1 MSTEIKAGCGCVKT
15 AAASLLKLD
24 RATVVKN
31 GRPIL
36 DNLTLEI
43 REGEHTAIL
52 GPNGAGKSSFIRLI
66 TYQDWPLAR
75 NHGTPPL
82 TVFGQHLWNVFE
94 LRTQLGIVSQD
105 LQATFLKH
113 SLPGR
118 TRGREVVLSGFFAS
132 FGVFRHQRV
141 TPDMRQ
147 RAQQALDLM
156 EAAHLADKFIEELST
171 GEARRILV
179 ARALV
184 NDPRAL
190 MLDEPTAGL
199 DLLARQRL
207 HGSLQ
212 NLARRGKTILLVT
225 HRLGEI
231 FPEIGRVVL
240 LRHGR
245 VLLDGPKRE
254 VLTSEN
260 LSAMFEAPIEV
271 RQNNGYFTANAVN
284 ENL

>member
-1 MSTEIKAGCGCVKT
+1 MTTGIKPGCGCATPK
-15 AAASLLKLD
+15 AAPLLKLD

-52 GPNGAGKSSFIRLI
+52 GPNGAGKSTFIRLV
-66 TYQDWPLAR
+66 TYQDWPLASG
-75 NHGTPPL
+75 NGAPPL
-82 TVFGQHLWNVFE
+82 TVLGQRLWNVFE
-94 LRTQLGIVSQD
+94 LRTQLGIVSHD
-105 LQATFLKH
+105 LLANFLRH

-118 TRGREVVLSGFFAS
+118 TRGLEAVLSGFFAS

-141 TPDMRQ
+141 TQDMRE

-156 EAAHLADKFIEELST
+156 EAAHLTDKLIEELST
-171 GEARRILV
+171 GEARRILL

-207 HGSLQ
+207 HGTLQ
-212 NLARRGKTILLVT
+212 NLARRGKTIILVT

-245 VLLDGPKRE
+245 VLLDGPKQE

-271 RQNNGYFTANAVN
+271 KESNGYYTAYSS
-284 ENL
+284 